1 MKEPMLD
8 LTGKVAVVTGAA
20 RGIGRVITER
30 LVGAGAAVALV
41 DVTEDSVGQAA
52 TEVAGTGANARGY
65 RCDVSSFEE
74 VTTVAGRIQTDF
86 GRVDLLVNN
95 AGITRDRL
103 FVRMTPD
110 DWSQVIAVNL
120 TGTFN
125 FTKAIAPSLLRQRSG
140 SIVNIASV
148 VGQAG
153 NAGQANYAASKAG
166 VIGMTKSLAR
176 EFAARGVRVNAVAP
190 GFIRTAMTD
199 GLAEE
204 VQAQMRQTIP
214 LGRFG
219 EAGDV
224 ANVVMFLV
232 SDLAGYVTGQVI
244 NCDGGMITAR

>member
-125 FTKAIAPSLLRQRSG
+125 FTKAIAPSLLRQRSD

-148 VGQAG
+148 VGQSG